1 MARLEG
7 KLVMR
12 HIKRTLHQVF
22 IRLPDRYCSHC
33 GAKGVYE
40 SSKEYNYDDAERLL
54 CFHEPCDRG
63 LPNEVYDADHTLPRL
78 ARGEAEVVDHREW
91 VDVLP
96 DLTPAEQYL
105 QDSMQSM
112 HRRLCLQM
120 FGDGSQVLVAPDR
133 RAIVQDLA
141 PLLSPEV
148 AKKLLEFPIM
158 PEGDND

>member
-7 KLVMR
+7 ELVMR

-22 IRLPDRYCSHC
+22 THLPDRYCSHC

-54 CFHEPCDRG
+54 CFHEPCDRA
-63 LPNEVYDADHTLPRL
+63 LPNQVYDADHTLPRL
-78 ARGEAEVVDHREW
+78 ARGEAEVVDYREW

-96 DLTPAEQYL
+96 DLTPTEQYL

-112 HRRLCLQM
+112 HRSLCLQM
-120 FGDGSQVLVAPDR
+120 FGDGTEILSELDRIAQVVA
-133 RAIVQDLA
+133 
-141 PLLSPEV
+141 SKPE
-148 AKKLLEFPIM
+148 
-158 PEGDND
+158 DDT